1 MEIFKQA
8 DKGFDNSK
16 GKKEKKEKAVEL
28 VEQTFGERL
37 EQVLLESGIAKKVF
51 AESIGIAPNT
61 LSGYL
66 KGAHLPD
73 LLTFTIICRKLDVSA
88 DYMLGRTEN
97 RNVDRKHTRRE
108 SDLLSFYS
116 MISAGRQE
124 QLIGE
129 ARAFAKMENRMR

>member
-8 DKGFDNSK
+8 DKGGDNSK